1 MIDYERDYTTEY
13 AQAVVNGEIMA
24 SNKNIQSCQRHLDDV
39 KNPLLNYHFDYKR
52 ANSVIDFFSE
62 LPDPK
67 SRQLLKLAGYQTF
80 IVGSLMGWRDSD
92 GNRRFTKA
100 YVSMARKNGKTLTI
114 AGLAL
119 YELLYGEEPR
129 AERLIGLTANNRD
142 QASIAYKM
150 VKSQLEALNSRSQ
163 YTKNNTK
170 ITDSRKIINNLLD
183 GSEIRATSAD
193 AGSQEGEQYSLGIID
208 EYHIAKSND
217 MLQSINRGQVL
228 LKSPLLIIIS
238 TAGEDL
244 NVPMYEEYLYITRL
258 LNKEIKNDNYFVYC
272 AEQDSEEEIHNS
284 STWIKSNPLLEME
297 SIAEVLRENIQD
309 DVQEGIDKNDLN
321 SILVKNMNLWRQ
333 ASKDTYIRMNDWQEG
348 YTSEEFN
355 IKGRDVYIGVDLS
368 RSEDLTALSFI
379 YPLDDKKYFV
389 DSHVFVGF
397 KNSIY
402 EKSKRDKIDYEKLVN
417 THMATLTS
425 ASSGIIDPEQVVN
438 WLIDFIDD
446 NELNVKAI
454 CYDPWESS
462 YFVTKMEK
470 ETGHPLIEVAQNY
483 KALGPVLKQ
492 FRLDVFEKRIK
503 HNNNPNLNLAIG
515 NAITKTD
522 NNNMMIL
529 DKRTNRHKIDALVSL
544 ITGYSQAMG
553 YEFESDLQDYI
564 LSDDFGF

>member
-80 IVGSLMGWRDSD
+80 IVGSLMGWRDFD

-284 STWIKSNPLLEME
+284 STWIKSNPLLEVE

-529 DKRTNRHKIDALVSL
+529 DKRANRHKIDALVSL

>member
-80 IVGSLMGWRDSD
+80 IVGSLMGWRDFD

-284 STWIKSNPLLEME
+284 STWIKSNPLLEVE